1 MKIGFDNEKYLQ
13 LQAEHITARRAQFG
27 GKLYLEFGG
36 KLFDDYH
43 ASRVLP
49 GFQPDSKIRMLQT
62 LKDDVEIVVAICA
75 GDIEK
80 NKMRGDLGISYDVDV
95 LRLIDVFRGLG
106 FYVGSVVI
114 TQYAGQPAADA
125 FIKRLSALGVKSYKH
140 YPIAGYPSD
149 VAHIVSDEGLGKN
162 EYIETTRPLIVVTA
176 PGPGSGKMATCL
188 SQLYHENKRGVRAGY
203 AKYETFPIWNLP
215 LKHPVNLAYEA
226 ATADLNDVN
235 MIDPFHLEAYGKTT
249 VNYNR
254 DVEIFPVLAAM
265 FRMIQ
270 GECPYKSPTDM
281 GVNMAGFAI
290 VDDAVC
296 QEASRMEI
304 LRRYYAGMVDRV
316 RGKCDDDV
324 VRKLEII
331 MQQAGVTPDICP
343 AVAACLKKAEETA
356 APAGAMVLPDGRVVT
371 GKNSSLLG
379 PSAALLLNAIKA
391 LAGIDKELDLL
402 PSSII
407 APISDMKI
415 SHLGHRNPRLHSDEV
430 LIALSISAVTNPLA
444 ERVLKKLDDLRG
456 CDAHFSVIISE
467 EDEKLYKRL
476 GIHVSCQP
484 RYEIKRLYHKL
495 KNRDGQAPSRF
506 FPGRKEYHA
515 CRPLPKFWPGSWTS
529 PWPMCR
535 TSSTCWTRA
544 IPSPSSPATA
554 RSCTAA
560 WTTPPCGP
568 WRTG

>member
-1 MKIGFDNEKYLQ
+1 MGQIGFDNDKYLAMQ
-13 LQAEHITARRAQFG
+13 SAHIRERISKFG

-36 KLFDDYH
+36 KLFDDFH

-49 GFQPDSKIRMLQT
+49 GFQPDSKIRMLAT
-62 LKDDVEIVVAICA
+62 MKDDVEIVIAICA

-80 NKMRGDLGISYDVDV
+80 SKMRGDLGISYDDDV
-95 LRLIDVFRGLG
+95 LRLTDVFRGLG

-125 FIKRLSALGVKSYKH
+125 FIKRLTALGVKSYKH

-149 VAHIVSDEGLGKN
+149 VAHIVSDNGLGKN
-162 EYIETTRPLIVVTA
+162 DYIETTRSIVVVTA

-188 SQLYHENKRGVRAGY
+188 SQLYHENKRGIRAGY

-254 DVEIFPVLAAM
+254 DVEIFPVLNAM
-265 FRMIQ
+265 FEKIQ
-270 GECPYKSPTDM
+270 GTSPYRSPTDM

-296 QEASRMEI
+296 QAASRMEI
-304 LRRYYAGMVDRV
+304 LRRYYTGLVDRV
-316 RGKCDDDV
+316 KGKCDECV
-324 VRKLEII
+324 VRKLEIV

-343 AVAACLKKAEETA
+343 AVRASLDKAQATG

-371 GKNSSLLG
+371 GKTSSLLG
-379 PSAALLLNAIKA
+379 PSAAMLLNAVKL
-391 LAGIDKELDLL
+391 LAGIDKDLDLL
-402 PSSII
+402 PASII
-407 APISDMKI
+407 APISDMKLR
-415 SHLGHRNPRLHSDEV
+415 HLGHHNPRLHSDEV

-456 CDAHFSVIISE
+456 SEAHFSVILSE
-467 EDEKLYKRL
+467 EDAKLYKRL
-476 GIHVSCQP
+476 GIHVSCEP
-484 RYEIKRLYHKL
+484 RYEVKKLYHK
-495 KNRDGQAPSRF
+495 
-506 FPGRKEYHA
+506 
-515 CRPLPKFWPGSWTS
+515 
-529 PWPMCR
+529 
-535 TSSTCWTRA
+535 
-544 IPSPSSPATA
+544 
-554 RSCTAA
+554 
-560 WTTPPCGP
+560 
-568 WRTG
+568 